1 MQANKQSAQIA
12 LDGPSALLLYRDRS
26 ESIRRPKPATK
37 RVARSMADQDDEQ
50 DLWLSDEDVAATLS
64 QASIFGHS
72 AEFTETEQSSDSFL
86 PVLRPSQTRYLLQCS
101 SRSRDLNGI
110 VYEDFGLQPPI
121 QSSPLFLLVSN
132 SRQKWPVNNVRQRVL
147 TRGFPRES
155 FYCMDRAVYVP
166 RPELTFLL
174 MSHYLSLTGLM
185 LVGME
190 LCGHYRLMS
199 ASSRQPLTSSRSL
212 YNKQALTST
221 AHLARYLERC
231 KGIGGI
237 KETRRA
243 LRYLANDSAS
253 PMESVVYLLLCLPRS
268 LGGFAI
274 RRPILNAKRA
284 VNRSAK
290 SFTLADH
297 LVPDLYWPQYHLD
310 VEYDSDEFHSDDV
323 SLQAGARRTL
333 ALRSMNVEV
342 FSLTYDVVN
351 DTTAF
356 EEFARMVTKRLG
368 QRWRQPTEQ
377 ELKRRKTLRADLL
390 KHANVY
396 RGALSDW

>member
-1 MQANKQSAQIA
+1 
-12 LDGPSALLLYRDRS
+12 
-26 ESIRRPKPATK
+26 
-37 RVARSMADQDDEQ
+37 
-50 DLWLSDEDVAATLS
+50 
-64 QASIFGHS
+64 
-72 AEFTETEQSSDSFL
+72 
-86 PVLRPSQTRYLLQCS
+86 
-101 SRSRDLNGI
+101 
-110 VYEDFGLQPPI
+110 
-121 QSSPLFLLVSN
+121 
-132 SRQKWPVNNVRQRVL
+132 
-147 TRGFPRES
+147 
-155 FYCMDRAVYVP
+155 MDRAVYVP

-199 ASSRQPLTSSRSL
+199 ASSRQPLTSSRTL
-212 YNKQALTST
+212 YDKQALTST

-237 KETRRA
+237 KEARRA

-310 VEYDSDEFHSDDV
+310 VEYDSDEFHSDDA

-390 KHANVY
+390 KQANVY